1 MEPPGEASDERLMER
16 YANGDGDAFRELF
29 RRYESRAY
37 AYFVRRT
44 GCGQRASDLYQE
56 LFLRIHR
63 ARSAYDPS
71 RPFAP
76 WFFRIAQHLLV
87 DERRRAARRP
97 EVPLAEFERPGQGP
111 DAERAFSDLERA
123 SVLVRGLSPVER
135 HVLVAAKVDGRGYA
149 EIAHEIGKS
158 VVAVKKLASR
168 AMRRLR
174 SADPGVAWASH
185 PSPIRS
191 AKASVRAS

>member
-1 MEPPGEASDERLMER
+1 MEPAGEASDERLMER
-16 YANGDGDAFRELF
+16 YANGDGDAFQELF
-29 RRYESRAY
+29 RRYERRAY
-37 AYFVRRT
+37 GYFVRRT
-44 GCGQRASDLYQE
+44 GCEQRASDLYQE
-56 LFLRIHR
+56 LFLRVHR
-63 ARSAYDPS
+63 ARAAYDPS

-97 EVPLAEFERPGQGP
+97 EVPLAEMERAGDAL
-111 DAERAFSDLERA
+111 DAERVFSDAECA
-123 SVLVRGLSPVER
+123 SALVRGLSSVER

-149 EIAHEIGKS
+149 EIAREIGKS

-168 AMRRLR
+168 AMQRLR
-174 SADPGVAWASH
+174 SAEPEVAWTSR
-185 PSPIRS
+185 PSPIPS